1 MHYFHRFVKKL
12 PLKSYYIKYKPFLSF
27 VAKFFL
33 IYILLSFIYGLYL
46 DQFDKATFEPDGI
59 TTLVSDQTREL
70 LNFFGVDATTA
81 PHELEASHKFMVN
94 GKFVARIVE
103 GCNAVSVMILFVAF
117 VVAFKGKLK
126 HTLLFILIGILIIHI
141 LNIIR
146 IALLAQALYH
156 YPQYQEF
163 LHGTIFPL
171 VIYGVVFILWVIWV
185 NKFSVYARSTKK

>member
-1 MHYFHRFVKKL
+1 M
-12 PLKSYYIKYKPFLSF
+12 KSYYIKYKPFLTF

-33 IYILLSFIYGLYL
+33 IYLILSGLYGFYL
-46 DQFDKATFEPDGI
+46 DQFDESTFEPDGL

-70 LNFFGVDATTA
+70 LKFFGVDATTA
-81 PHELEASHKFMVN
+81 PHELEASHKFIIN

-117 VVAFKGKLK
+117 VVAFRGKLK
-126 HTLLFILIGILIIHI
+126 QTLLFILMGILIVHI
-141 LNIIR
+141 LNVVR
-146 IALLAQALYH
+146 IALLTLALYY

-185 NKFSVYARSTKK
+185 NKFSVYAGSAKK

>member
-1 MHYFHRFVKKL
+1 MHNFHRFVKNL
-12 PLKSYYIKYKPFLSF
+12 FLESYYIKYKPFLTF

-33 IYILLSFIYGLYL
+33 IYLVLSLSYGFYL
-46 DQFDKATFEPDGI
+46 DQFDQATFEPDGI
-59 TTLVSDQTREL
+59 TTLVSDQTRDL
-70 LNFFGVDATTA
+70 LKVFGVDAATA

-126 HTLLFILIGILIIHI
+126 HTLLFILAGILIIHI

-146 IALLAQALYH
+146 IALLTLALYY

-185 NKFSVYARSTKK
+185 NK

>member
-1 MHYFHRFVKKL
+1 ML
-12 PLKSYYIKYKPFLSF
+12 TLKSYYIKYKPFLTF
-27 VAKFFL
+27 VTKFFL
-33 IYILLSFIYGLYL
+33 IYILLSWIYGFYL
-46 DQFDKATFEPDGI
+46 DQFDKTTFEPDGI
-59 TTLVSDQTREL
+59 TTLVSDQTRNL
-70 LNFFGVDATTA
+70 LTFFGVEATTM

-126 HTLLFILIGILIIHI
+126 HTILYSVAGILIIHI

-146 IALLAQALYH
+146 IALLALALFY

-163 LHGTIFPL
+163 LHGTVFPL
-171 VIYGVVFILWVIWV
+171 VIYGVVFILWIVWV
-185 NKFSVYARSTKK
+185 NKFSVYAVDTKK

>member
-1 MHYFHRFVKKL
+1 MQYFHRFVKKL
-12 PLKSYYIKYKPFLSF
+12 QLKTYYIKYKPFLTF

-33 IYILLSFIYGLYL
+33 IYIVLSALYGFYL
-46 DQFDKATFEPDGI
+46 DQFDKATFEPDAI
-59 TTLVSDQTREL
+59 TTLVSEQTKFL
-70 LNFFGVDATTA
+70 VNLMGQDATTV
-81 PHELEASHKFMVN
+81 PHELEASHKFAVH

-126 HTLLFILIGILIIHI
+126 HTILFCLVGILIIHV
-141 LNIIR
+141 LNVLR
-146 IALLAQALYH
+146 IALLVLALYY
-156 YPQYQEF
+156 YPQYQEV

-185 NKFSVYARSTKK
+185 NKYSVYASSSKK

>member
-1 MHYFHRFVKKL
+1 M
-12 PLKSYYIKYKPFLSF
+12 KSYYIKYKPFLTF

-33 IYILLSFIYGLYL
+33 IYIILSWIYGLYL
-46 DQFDKATFEPDGI
+46 SQFNEAAFEPDGI

-70 LNFFGVDATTA
+70 LKFFGVDAATA
-81 PHELEASHKFMVN
+81 PHEMEASHKFSVN

-103 GCNAVSVMILFVAF
+103 GCNAVSVMILFIAF

-126 HTLLFILIGILIIHI
+126 HTLLFILMGILIIHI

-146 IALLAQALYH
+146 IALLALALYY

-185 NKFSVYARSTKK
+185 NKFSVYAGSSKK

>member
-1 MHYFHRFVKKL
+1 MHNFHRFVKKL
-12 PLKSYYIKYKPFLSF
+12 FLESYYIKYKPFLTF

-33 IYILLSFIYGLYL
+33 IYLVLSLSYGFYL
-46 DQFDKATFEPDGI
+46 DQFDQSTFEPDGI
-59 TTLVSDQTREL
+59 TTLVSDQTRDL
-70 LNFFGVDATTA
+70 LKLFGVDAGTA
-81 PHELEASHKFMVN
+81 PHEAEASHKFSVN

-126 HTLLFILIGILIIHI
+126 HTLLFILAGIFIIHI

-146 IALLAQALYH
+146 IALLALALYY

-185 NKFSVYARSTKK
+185 NKFSVYAHKKY